1 MNTIAQQLRELF
13 HKGQN
18 PYENH
23 NIAQYQSICAPLYG
37 DDSWWLA
44 IVKEIKPG
52 LIIEVGTFL
61 GGSAISMGRA
71 LTTQN
76 ITESAILCVDSW
88 LGDKQLLEHPVLRGK
103 LQIQNGRPEYYKNF
117 LTNVIVTG
125 LTDVIVPLPLPSLQ
139 AASYIKE
146 KGLKAKFIY
155 IDGCHEEEA
164 VIADLR
170 AYWDVLESKGQLL
183 IDDYNYEEFRGIVNA
198 VGRFS
203 NEIMTPYRIWGQ
215 RALFVKA

>member
-1 MNTIAQQLRELF
+1 MNPKAQQLRDLF

-23 NIAQYQSICAPLYG
+23 DVSQYQSIYAPLSG
-37 DDSWWLA
+37 DDIWPS
-44 IVKEIKPG
+44 IITDIKPR

-88 LGDKQLLEHPVLRGK
+88 LGDKQLLEHPELRGK

-117 LTNVIVTG
+117 LTNVIVSN
-125 LTDVIVPLPLPSLQ
+125 LTDVIIPLPLPSLQ

-146 KGLKAKFIY
+146 KNLKAQFIY

-170 AYWDVLESKGQLL
+170 AYWTLLESKGQLL
-183 IDDYNYEEFRGIVNA
+183 IDDYNYEEFMGVVTAI
-198 VGRFS
+198 GRFS

-215 RALFVKA
+215 KALFVKA